1 VSAFLSR
8 RSALRLALGAAGAAL
23 WSEVASSTV
32 PPSARMPRQ
41 RPFSWKDASSRYE
54 VESVAVSP
62 SGHALAVQVTRPL
75 VASGAHAG
83 SSGHAVQPRGE
94 IWILNENLGAPTR
107 LALGDLWAWAPSF
120 SPQGTQL
127 AALVS
132 KGNGRVGLVVWNL
145 RDLRS
150 RAFLDL
156 NVDVYVKFNR
166 AGVVTDASPAM
177 WQQWRQFE
185 WLAEYSL
192 LYVASGDLQN
202 QFDLATASGSASYSS
217 RRDRSARGDV
227 SVRVWSDASPT
238 CGAGRSLARLE
249 CNTGRVETLYRA
261 DIRGVSVSP
270 NCRWAAAPIATGH
283 VRLSPDKPVEPALR
297 TSSVGDDPL
306 VSLALA
312 RIDLLS
318 ELPTALVPRFEGTGN
333 VAPSRL
339 PVWADDSKRFAV
351 PARSSYSS
359 ALSTAD
365 DACWEVSVDSLRA
378 RKWQAT
384 SALDAELLAA
394 MIVSAPELHDD
405 TFIQRRPPITMSPA
419 THPWSVGQINGAVW
433 RYDGS
438 SSVLWASP
446 TITLVSPAGTVAVPG
461 QYSSAYSPVTTPEGA
476 TMFAVRTNGKGCA
489 INLTGLTYQI
499 EEIALGPEWVYLG
512 TRGSDGAVVA
522 KEDAKAGT
530 SIAAFMPRRRK
541 LISTLRFNLHFRE
554 IAQAERRELEY
565 RSTRGELLKGVLQL
579 PIERSSTGRH
589 PVIVWAYPD
598 QQPSMND
605 SLTRLNSP
613 MAALLPFQYLLAR
626 GFAIFHAPLSTESKR
641 LIEPI
646 DMVTDAV
653 LPWLDVLE
661 QQVEIIAGEYGFFG
675 HSNAGY
681 VALALEAMTTRFKAI
696 VASSTFPD
704 LAAAPLSS
712 AMDKMV
718 LDCAG
723 QVIQADR
730 FYYEDA
736 NQPYTFGGPFWRVQQ
751 KFIRNSPLYRMSS
764 AATPMLLIEGE
775 FDFSPRQM
783 ESVFSILYGLGIPVE
798 MAHYW
803 GEGHVISSPG
813 NIKDVWERTD
823 TFFRKY
829 MRMS

>member
-1 VSAFLSR
+1 
-8 RSALRLALGAAGAAL
+8 
-23 WSEVASSTV
+23 
-32 PPSARMPRQ
+32 
-41 RPFSWKDASSRYE
+41 
-54 VESVAVSP
+54 
-62 SGHALAVQVTRPL
+62 
-75 VASGAHAG
+75 
-83 SSGHAVQPRGE
+83 
-94 IWILNENLGAPTR
+94 
-107 LALGDLWAWAPSF
+107 
-120 SPQGTQL
+120 
-127 AALVS
+127 
-132 KGNGRVGLVVWNL
+132 
-145 RDLRS
+145 
-150 RAFLDL
+150 
-156 NVDVYVKFNR
+156 
-166 AGVVTDASPAM
+166 
-177 WQQWRQFE
+177 
-185 WLAEYSL
+185 
-192 LYVASGDLQN
+192 
-202 QFDLATASGSASYSS
+202 
-217 RRDRSARGDV
+217 
-227 SVRVWSDASPT
+227 
-238 CGAGRSLARLE
+238 
-249 CNTGRVETLYRA
+249 
-261 DIRGVSVSP
+261 
-270 NCRWAAAPIATGH
+270 
-283 VRLSPDKPVEPALR
+283 
-297 TSSVGDDPL
+297 

-318 ELPTALVPRFEGTGN
+318 EIATDWVPRFEGIGN

-351 PARSSYSS
+351 PARSTYSS

-433 RYDGS
+433 KYDRF

-446 TITLVSPAGTVAVPG
+446 TITLVSPEGTVAVPG
-461 QYSSAYSPVTTPEGA
+461 QYSTAYSPVTTPEGA
-476 TMFAVRTNGKGCA
+476 TMFAVRINGKGCA

-499 EEIALGPEWVYLG
+499 EEISLGPEWVYLG
-512 TRGSDGAVVA
+512 TRGSDGAVIV

-530 SIAAFMPRRRK
+530 SIAAFMPRRRR
-541 LISTLRFNLHFRE
+541 LVSTLRFNLHFRE

-598 QQPSMND
+598 QEPSMND

-613 MAALLPFQYLLAR
+613 MAAWLPFQYLLTR
-626 GFAIFHAPLSTESKR
+626 GFAVFHAPLSTERKR

-661 QQVEIIAGEYGFFG
+661 QQAEIIAGEYGFFG

-704 LAAAPLSS
+704 LAAVSLSS

-751 KFIRNSPLYRMSS
+751 KFIRNSPLYRMDS
-764 AATPMLLIEGE
+764 AATPLLLIEGE

-798 MAHYW
+798 MAYYW

-813 NIKDVWERTD
+813 NIKDMWERTD
-823 TFFRKY
+823 IFFRKY